1 MGELYIVFIVALIA
15 TAIATPIAIKL
26 APKIGAMDIPK
37 DNRRVHNHPIPR
49 FGGIAIF
56 CGILA
61 GFVALMPLS
70 KQMIGLLVGSCFIVL
85 VGLFDDLKGMAP
97 KLKLACQIVAA
108 VILWFSDI
116 RVTGLTNPF
125 TRNFINLPGWIAFI
139 VTIVW
144 IVGITNTIN
153 LIDGLD
159 GLAAGITFIASI
171 AVAYTAYY
179 KCMYETMMIVLAI
192 AGACFG
198 FLIYNFYPAKIFMGD
213 AGSMLLGYLMSS
225 VALVG
230 IAPSKSAMLFSTIVP
245 VLVLALPIFDTSFA
259 IVRRVANHK
268 PIMQADKGHLHHRIM
283 AMGFGQR
290 RTVLALYCISAIM
303 GISGILWT
311 RNLYVEA
318 VVLAAIAFL
327 LIIIFLG
334 IGIVDKKDPDNNKE
348 KRAELKAKIKE
359 EVNK

>member
-1 MGELYIVFIVALIA
+1 MDNFYVIFIAAFLA
-15 TAIATPIAIKL
+15 TAIATPIAIRI

-37 DNRRVHNHPIPR
+37 DNRRVHDHPIPR

-61 GFVALMPLS
+61 GFIALMPLS
-70 KQMIGLLVGSCFIVL
+70 RQVLGLLIGSGFIVL
-85 VGLFDDLKGMAP
+85 VGIIDDLKGLKPMV
-97 KLKLACQIVAA
+97 KLMLQVVAA
-108 VILWFSDI
+108 VILWVSDI

-125 TRNFINLPGWIAFI
+125 TANFVTFPMWISCLI
-139 VTIVW
+139 TVIWV
-144 IVGITNTIN
+144 VGITNTIN

-159 GLAAGITFIASI
+159 GLAAGITFIASC

-179 KCMYETMMIVLAI
+179 KHMNETFALVLSI
-192 AGACFG
+192 AGACLG
-198 FLIYNFYPAKIFMGD
+198 FLIYNSYPAKIFMGD
-213 AGSMLLGYLMSS
+213 AGSMMLGFLMSS
-225 VALVG
+225 VSLIG

-245 VLVLALPIFDTSFA
+245 ILVLALPIFDTAFA
-259 IVRRVANHK
+259 IVRRVINHK

-303 GISGILWT
+303 GVSGILWT
-311 RNLYVEA
+311 RNCYLEA
-318 VVLAAIAFL
+318 VVLALIAVL

-334 IGIVDKKDPDNNKE
+334 VGIVDKKEE
-348 KRAELKAKIKE
+348 K
-359 EVNK
+359 